1 MQAFPRAT
9 ARRSAPSEAQR
20 AWSAKDR
27 ASMAMRS
34 NRHDRF
40 RRRMI
45 RGWLPSLRLG
55 LSAGVLQNRLP
66 ERGQLLEVPGIVQA
80 IVDRLLGEVG
90 HLLEMRSE
98 PRLFFDIEQEGMPH
112 PFQESVDRVQTLEGN
127 ALGASVPQEINPPQG
142 SGLVAEHELLA
153 CQKPRLG
160 GVLQGWSAT
169 HARRHERF
177 PAVLPQADRRMTGHD
192 FETTGGRLHQEAIVG
207 QQPKTAGSE
216 AGRKRGL
223 ASAGLGDK
231 GNRTLGDLYA
241 ACMKDQLAAL
251 AQDQRPNMAQEEKFN
266 E

>member
-1 MQAFPRAT
+1 
-9 ARRSAPSEAQR
+9 
-20 AWSAKDR
+20 
-27 ASMAMRS
+27 
-34 NRHDRF
+34 
-40 RRRMI
+40 
-45 RGWLPSLRLG
+45 
-55 LSAGVLQNRLP
+55 
-66 ERGQLLEVPGIVQA
+66 
-80 IVDRLLGEVG
+80 
-90 HLLEMRSE
+90 
-98 PRLFFDIEQEGMPH
+98 EGMPH

-153 CQKPRLG
+153 SHKPRLG

-216 AGRKRGL
+216 ARRERGL

-251 AQDQRPNMAQEEKFN
+251 AQDQRPNLAQIEMFN
-266 E
+266 GRLGRIGSGKADKIVRRGGDLEIRQLRKAQQVTAVEAIEMEPGRSVAGGPGMEGDDLHLCLAAPRTDAKI